1 MPFELL
7 IGIKQHHQTQLFA
20 LFRMVHFFT
29 WLPFKL
35 ITESSLHSM
44 KFDKI
49 GGGAHVTIKSLI
61 KRYPNSKYIVD
72 VFCIEITLHFHFS
85 FDFCVLKNA
94 QTSNHS

>member
-1 MPFELL
+1 
-7 IGIKQHHQTQLFA
+7 
-20 LFRMVHFFT
+20 
-29 WLPFKL
+29 
-35 ITESSLHSM
+35 M

-85 FDFCVLKNA
+85 FDFCVLENA